1 MAVSF
6 GIVGGGWWAEVYLRI
21 ARELP
26 ERFRVS
32 AMVLR
37 REEAGAAIEAEW
49 GVPTYRTVEELV
61 EATPT
66 AELEFLIVC
75 IASADNAAMLKRV
88 AALGIPA
95 LSQCAHR
102 SLPRFTLMTWRLW
115 GRKRGLPD
123 CDLSLS
129 PQHCVG
135 CCAQFRL
142 APSGRRP
149 SRPALPGD

>member
-26 ERFRVS
+26 DRFRVS

-49 GVPTYRTVEELV
+49 GVPTYRTVEQLV
-61 EATPT
+61 EATPA

-75 IASADNAAMLKRV
+75 IASADNAALLKRV

-95 LSQCAHR
+95 LSQCAHCL
-102 SLPRFTLMTWRLW
+102 SRFTL
-115 GRKRGLPD
+115 KE
-123 CDLSLS
+123 
-129 PQHCVG
+129 
-135 CCAQFRL
+135 CAFPR
-142 APSGRRP
+142 PRTPETERRCGEQD
-149 SRPALPGD
+149 PAGADG

>member
-61 EATPT
+61 EATP
-66 AELEFLIVC
+66 ELEFLIVC

-88 AALGIPA
+88 AALGVPA

-102 SLPRFTLMTWRLW
+102 SAV
-115 GRKRGLPD
+115 
-123 CDLSLS
+123 S
-129 PQHCVG
+129 P
-135 CCAQFRL
+135 
-142 APSGRRP
+142 
-149 SRPALPGD
+149 

>member
-1 MAVSF
+1 MVVSF

-37 REEAGAAIEAEW
+37 REEAGAAIEEEW

-61 EATPT
+61 EATP
-66 AELEFLIVC
+66 ELEFLIVC
-75 IASADNAAMLKRV
+75 IASSANAAMLKRV

-95 LSQCAHR
+95 LSQCAHLFSVSPWWGLR
-102 SLPRFTLMTWRLW
+102 C
-115 GRKRGLPD
+115 GRKSGGCRTATCRSARSTASGAA
-123 CDLSLS
+123 LSS
-129 PQHCVG
+129 
-135 CCAQFRL
+135 A
-142 APSGRRP
+142 
-149 SRPALPGD
+149 